1 MDPNHDT
8 NRIDRVTEIYVA
20 VFPVR
25 IDGTHTT
32 EVVLAGYRKD
42 PLRPDRYQVRA
53 TVETHGPAVPEL
65 VELCDEI
72 VADQEEIESY
82 RLLKFNRDGLHV
94 LMAADYRGF
103 GRQVDEHAQ
112 WGVC

>member
-1 MDPNHDT
+1 MDSNH
-8 NRIDRVTEIYVA
+8 NANPIDRVTEIYVA
-20 VFPVR
+20 VFPVKVN
-25 IDGTHTT
+25 DAHTT

-42 PLRPDRYQVRA
+42 PLQPDRYQVRA

-82 RLLKFNRDGLHV
+82 RLLKFDREGLHV
-94 LMAADYRGF
+94 LSSADYRGF
-103 GRQVDEHAQ
+103 GSKVDQHAQ
-112 WGVC
+112 WGAC